1 MASIKV
7 FAFLLDV
14 KTSSEQL
21 IWLFRL
27 LFLGGIKKMVESL
40 EAFLLP
46 IAQTINTYLSN
57 YILVFLLLGVGLWY
71 TLKTRFIQIRCF
83 GEGMKNVFGNLSLR
97 GGKQESGM
105 SSFQALATA
114 IAAQVGTGNIVGAS
128 GAILVGG
135 PGAIFWMWLIA
146 FFGMATVYAE
156 ATLAIQKGA
165 TFIGTNPDKNIPTER
180 GLLPGAGSVI
190 SFVETATQTPPIY
203 IGKPEAIIMDKAV
216 EVLGLQK
223 EEVIMVG
230 DNYETDIQAGIR
242 NNIDTLLVLSGFTK
256 EEDVPG
262 LPIPATYVK
271 QSLDEW
277 SF

>member
-1 MASIKV
+1 PDYV
-7 FAFLLDV
+7 V
-14 KTSSEQL
+14 
-21 IWLFRL
+21 
-27 LFLGGIKKMVESL
+27 
-40 EAFLLP
+40 
-46 IAQTINTYLSN
+46 
-57 YILVFLLLGVGLWY
+57 VGLDNY
-71 TLKTRFIQIRCF
+71 LTYEKVV
-83 GEGMKNVFGNLSLR
+83 K
-97 GGKQESGM
+97 
-105 SSFQALATA
+105 
-114 IAAQVGTGNIVGAS
+114 
-128 GAILVGG
+128 
-135 PGAIFWMWLIA
+135 
-146 FFGMATVYAE
+146 